1 MVLHRDLRESATNES
16 LTLEW
21 TIGPRTQ
28 ADSINDAYTATTR
41 GDSREGQRH
50 IMLVGPQP
58 KFDSRLCSPW
68 RFDINVSTHG
78 CSISDLKTTSRT

>member
-41 GDSREGQRH
+41 GDSREERH
-50 IMLVGPQP
+50 IVLVGPQP
-58 KFDSRLCSPW
+58 KFDSRLRSPW
-68 RFDINVSTHG
+68 RFDIVSTHG
-78 CSISDLKTTSRT
+78 CSISDFKITWRT